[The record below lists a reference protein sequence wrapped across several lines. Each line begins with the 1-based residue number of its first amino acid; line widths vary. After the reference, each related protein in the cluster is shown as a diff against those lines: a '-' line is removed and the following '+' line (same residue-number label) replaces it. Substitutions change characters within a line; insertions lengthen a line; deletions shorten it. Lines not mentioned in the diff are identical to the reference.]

1 MRLGGLPPGYSTKTS
16 GRLCCGLWTIAKRGS
31 QIIMQDD
38 LTRAERYGTL
48 ATTML
53 RTAELEA
60 DERRRAELLFI
71 ASQYAFLAQ
80 NLLNRRAALDF
91 P

>member
-1 MRLGGLPPGYSTKTS
+1 
-16 GRLCCGLWTIAKRGS
+16 
-31 QIIMQDD
+31 MQDD
-38 LTRAERYGTL
+38 LARAEHYDAL
-48 ATTML
+48 ATSML

-60 DERRRAELLFI
+60 DERRRAELLCI

>member
-1 MRLGGLPPGYSTKTS
+1 
-16 GRLCCGLWTIAKRGS
+16 
-31 QIIMQDD
+31 MQDD
-38 LTRAERYGTL
+38 LVRAERYSTV
-48 ATTML
+48 ATSML

-60 DERRRAELLFI
+60 DKGRRAELLSI
-71 ASQYAFLAQ
+71 ANQYAFLAV

>member
-1 MRLGGLPPGYSTKTS
+1 
-16 GRLCCGLWTIAKRGS
+16 
-31 QIIMQDD
+31 MQDD
-38 LTRAERYGTL
+38 LARAEHYDAL
-48 ATTML
+48 ATSML

-60 DERRRAELLFI
+60 DERRRAELLHI

-80 NLLNRRAALDF
+80 KLINRRAAVDF

>member
-1 MRLGGLPPGYSTKTS
+1 LS
-16 GRLCCGLWTIAKRGS
+16 TIAKSGS

-38 LTRAERYGTL
+38 LTRAEHGTL
-48 ATTML
+48 ATSML

-60 DERRRAELLFI
+60 DKRRRAELVHI

>member
-1 MRLGGLPPGYSTKTS
+1 
-16 GRLCCGLWTIAKRGS
+16 
-31 QIIMQDD
+31 MQDD
-38 LTRAERYGTL
+38 LARAERYSTL
-48 ATTML
+48 ATSML

-60 DERRRAELLFI
+60 DKKRREELLFI

-80 NLLNRRAALDF
+80 NLINRRAALDF